1 VAIGLNFP
9 TVLDAARTG
18 ADWAW
23 TTLYR
28 DLAPAV
34 LSYLRMNG
42 TPDAED
48 LTQEVF
54 VAVVRGLNEFE
65 GNEDNFRSWVFVIAH
80 RRMQDGRRHAGR
92 HPVDAAPTERLE
104 RPGGNVEDEA
114 LESVETDRVRAM
126 FQALVPDQRDV
137 LLLRIVAGL
146 SVNETAEVVGKTA
159 GAVKQLQRRG
169 LAALQRTSEKQAVT
183 R

>member
-1 VAIGLNFP
+1 MAIGLNFQ

-23 TTLYR
+23 TSLYQ

-34 LSYLRMNG
+34 LGYLRMNG
-42 TPDAED
+42 AADAED
-48 LTQEVF
+48 ITQEVF
-54 VAVVRGLNEFE
+54 VAVVRGLNGFE
-65 GNEDNFRSWVFVIAH
+65 GNEDNFRSFVFVIAH
-80 RRMQDGRRHAGR
+80 RRMQDAGRHATR
-92 HPVDAAPTERLE
+92 HPVDSTPTERLE

-114 LESVETDRVRAM
+114 LENVQTQRVREA
-126 FQALVPDQRDV
+126 FALLVPDQRDV

-146 SVNETAEVVGKTA
+146 SVNETAEVLGKST

-169 LAALQRTSEKQAVT
+169 LAALQRTTQEQAVT

>member
-1 VAIGLNFP
+1 VPIGLNFP

-18 ADWAW
+18 AEWAW

-34 LSYLRMNG
+34 LGYLRMNG

-80 RRMQDGRRHAGR
+80 RRMQDGRRHAVR
-92 HPVDAAPTERLE
+92 HPVDSTPTQRLE

-114 LESVETDRVRAM
+114 IESLETKRVREM
-126 FQALVPDQRDV
+126 FARLAGDQREV

-146 SVNETAEVVGKTA
+146 SVNETAEVLGKTP

-169 LAALQRTSEKQAVT
+169 LLALQRTSDKQAVT